1 MVHYAVEVILSH
13 SGFLSLVAG
22 GQPAGFMTSGGD
34 AEEAVE
40 RLVENFQAELWSGR
54 VSAEDLLA
62 SYEHACEARGHS
74 AATVSIAEVEAIRVR
89 LDDLTDKWAAV
100 PVSGSLTVEF

>member
-1 MVHYAVEVILSH
+1 MVHYAVESILTH

-22 GQPAGFMTSGGD
+22 GQAAGFTTSGGD

-40 RLVENFQAELWSGR
+40 RLVENFQAELWGGR

-74 AATVSIAEVEAIRVR
+74 AAMVSVAEVEAIRAR

-100 PVSGSLTVEF
+100 PPNASLTVEF